1 MGKLLKGA
9 GIAGVIA
16 VPSMVGCALVA
27 LAILAG
33 TVIAVIFGFFA
44 VILAWLGGELPDQSG
59 GIPAGIHGSP
69 ASGIVTATYHD
80 PDYFS
85 RFGVQHEGIDIANN
99 APMTFLYNTV
109 ENGVV
114 SKAGYDSGGY
124 GFYMIITDVD
134 SGWTTLYAHMLA
146 PGMVAVGDTVT
157 HGDRIGIMGR
167 SGNSTG
173 VHVHYE
179 IRKPDKT
186 RVDPEL
192 SPGCCG

>member
-1 MGKLLKGA
+1 MGKLLKIGGVM
-9 GIAGVIA
+9 GIIGVPLA
-16 VPSMVGCALVA
+16 AGCALLA
-27 LAILAG
+27 LV
-33 TVIAVIFGFFA
+33 VIVGAVVAVIFGFFA
-44 VILAWLGGELPDQSG
+44 VILAWLGGESPKPAG
-59 GIPAGIHGSP
+59 TIPAGIHGTP
-69 ASGIVTATYHD
+69 ANGIITATYHD
-80 PDYFS
+80 PNYFA
-85 RFGVQHEGIDIANN
+85 RFGVQHQGIDIANN
-99 APMTFLYNTV
+99 APVTFLYSTV
-109 ENGVV
+109 DNGVV
-114 SKAGYDSGGY
+114 SKAGYDNGGY
-124 GFYMIITDVD
+124 GFYVIITDVD

-146 PGMVAVGDTVT
+146 PGTVDVGETVT